1 MKKTGLAI
9 LGSLMIG
16 AIRLFTVS
24 CHSDV
29 EETSVSE
36 NELTG
41 SSFIAS
47 LDEGMES
54 FMDAKVVMN
63 DSDIIDTSV
72 NTRA

>member
-1 MKKTGLAI
+1 
-9 LGSLMIG
+9 MIG